1 MVTVLLEKESS
12 FYLSV
17 EGDFDL
23 KSLMLLMVSFF
34 KFYSSLGEAV
44 FFFVE
49 SMVNEIKW

>member
-12 FYLSV
+12 FSLSL
-17 EGDFDL
+17 EGDLDL
-23 KSLMLLMVSFF
+23 KSLMFFMVSFF

-49 SMVNEIKW
+49 SIVNDIR